1 MPGALLR
8 MIALL
13 ILHAR
18 LLMSLS
24 LHTGQES
31 HPLVRAFVRSSFRT
45 RRNHIQAVT
54 YHISTHRPHS
64 MSDRSGPSTSA
75 DDATLDRRTP
85 SSQKT
90 GYEYPVRVGS
100 APVFGQE
107 AEGGTSSHR
116 PFPNGDVEMSCTE
129 SSGMLFLAFKR
140 LEFDADCFTGS
151 AADPSTPDAMAAI
164 GGKARSLIQVVQRLE
179 SLGIQATIPSFP
191 KFVVVGDQSHG
202 KSSIVEAICDIQ
214 LPRGQGTVTRCPFQ
228 ITTSAS
234 APGSNPPWT
243 CRILLQ
249 PKYRYSPTFKAGRDK
264 TKYDRWDDFDGE
276 PFHFATIHHKDSL
289 EEMLRRAQ
297 LALLNPHSDPAQFR
311 STHSSSFR
319 AKNELG
325 FSPNPIHIQI
335 NGPDLPE
342 LSFLDLPGAINV
354 HRDPNEQHLV
364 AFIQKLLHNY
374 IRDEQALV
382 LLALSAD
389 QDPETSTAFRFIK
402 ECTAEGRTMGV
413 LTKPDLVT
421 KGRMPKIHDLLY
433 GEDFQLGSGWFVTK
447 QLSSEEAD
455 LFVPYAE
462 ARRREQEFFSR
473 EPWASTAL
481 VERFGIGNVQA
492 TISRRLELHII
503 ASLPEISNRV
513 QDRLATVSKHLEQ
526 FPERPCGRSACFT
539 VLDEIQTVTTAMTML
554 VRGEGQTQLRAEY
567 KGLLRELR
575 TQLKHGKPQIS
586 LGTPGYVKQAISLD
600 TEDET
605 DDPRAGKSRLSTET
619 PSKKRKFASN
629 PFQTPTQR
637 DRIKIDES
645 FATPTSRNR
654 SKTVSEDAAQD
665 GASSNGT
672 PLALDEV
679 KDMFDF
685 GSTSC
690 LPDQIDPKV
699 TDSLI
704 KQFLQDWRRLV
715 EELLVRIYRLLADK
729 LQACIYDVLPARQ
742 STQLIRDIS
751 GVLEG
756 LIKDLL
762 TQRKERIA
770 DLLNCEMHKPITYNN
785 KLLVSETAAQRDRL
799 GQLRHIER
807 VNEYYDT
814 LESKGATKI
823 PFGEERK
830 KKFEDQALRSLL
842 GPDCY
847 SREVNALATPLA
859 YYDIAS
865 WRLLDTIAS
874 HLEFGLMFGL
884 ETNLRDALR
893 TGLKVTEE
901 QHCLELLAEDPER
914 ETLRLRLTAEKEKLM
929 IAMKDLEGLPDMQ

>member
-1 MPGALLR
+1 MPGVLLR
-8 MIALL
+8 TIALL
-13 ILHAR
+13 TLHAR

-45 RRNHIQAVT
+45 RRNHIHAVT
-54 YHISTHRPHS
+54 HHISTHRSHS

-75 DDATLDRRTP
+75 GDATRDRRTP
-85 SSQKT
+85 SSQTT
-90 GYEYPVRVGS
+90 GYEYAVRVGS

-116 PFPNGDVEMSCTE
+116 PSPNGDVEMSCTE
-129 SSGMLFLAFKR
+129 SSG
-140 LEFDADCFTGS
+140 S
-151 AADPSTPDAMAAI
+151 AADPSTHDAMAAI
-164 GGKARSLIQVVQRLE
+164 GSKARSLIQVIQRLE
-179 SLGIQATIPSFP
+179 TLGIHATIPSFP

-234 APGSNPPWT
+234 APGSHPPWT
-243 CRILLQ
+243 CHISLQ

-264 TKYDRWDDFDGE
+264 TKYDRWDEFDGE
-276 PFHFATIHHKDSL
+276 TFHFATIHDKNLL
-289 EEMLRRAQ
+289 EETLKRAQ
-297 LALLNPHSDPAQFR
+297 LALLNPRANPAQYQ
-311 STHSSSFR
+311 SAYTSWTKSEV
-319 AKNELG
+319 A
-325 FSPNPIHIQI
+325 FSPNLVHIQI

-342 LSFLDLPGAINV
+342 LSFFDLPGAINV

-364 AFIQKLLHNY
+364 AFIQRLLQNY
-374 IRDEQALV
+374 IRDEQSLI
-382 LLALSAD
+382 LLALSSD

-402 ECTAEGRTMGV
+402 ECAAEGRTMGV

-421 KGRMPKIHDLLY
+421 KSRMPKLYDLLY
-433 GEDFQLGSGWFVTK
+433 GVDFMLGSGWFVAK
-447 QLSSEEAD
+447 QLSSEE
-455 LFVPYAE
+455 VESVSYAE
-462 ARRREQEFFSR
+462 ARSRERDFFSG
-473 EPWASTAL
+473 EPWASTPL
-481 VERFGIGNVQA
+481 GDRFGIGNVQA
-492 TISRRLELHII
+492 TISRRLERHI
-503 ASLPEISNRV
+503 SDNLPEIQSRV
-513 QDRLATVSKHLEQ
+513 QDGLATVSKHLEQ
-526 FPERPCGRSACFT
+526 FPERPDGRSACYA
-539 VLDEIQTVTTAMTML
+539 VMDDAHAVTTAITML
-554 VRGEGQTQLRAEY
+554 IRGEGQTEFRAEY

-605 DDPRAGKSRLSTET
+605 DDPRAGNSRLSTES
-619 PSKKRKFASN
+619 PSKKRKMSSKH
-629 PFQTPTQR
+629 FQTPTQR

-665 GASSNGT
+665 AASSNGT

-685 GSTSC
+685 GSTTC
-690 LPDQIDPKV
+690 LPDQIDPRV

-704 KQFLQDWRRLV
+704 KQFLQEWRRLV

-751 GVLEG
+751 GILKG
-756 LIKDLL
+756 LVKDLL
-762 TQRKERIA
+762 TQQKERITYLV
-770 DLLNCEMHKPITYNN
+770 DCEMHKPITYNN

-814 LESKGATKI
+814 LESKGAAKI

-830 KKFEDQALRSLL
+830 KKYEDQTLRSQL
-842 GPDCY
+842 GPDYY

-884 ETNLRDALR
+884 EKSLRHALR